1 MRNTKVRTLCEC
13 AMMVALAFA
22 LSYAKIFEMP
32 LGGSVTICSMLPIML
47 IGIKY
52 GPVIGLGTGFV
63 YSITQLLQ
71 GLAAGNVFPY
81 LYTWQAVVMCIL
93 FDYILPFTIIG
104 LAGVFGKKG
113 IMPYVG
119 MFVSAAARL
128 LCHLVSG
135 ATIWTAWQDYM
146 PEGFNNVWVYSISYN
161 GSFLLP
167 DFAICLAAAIVLLN
181 VPQMRKLV
189 GLTPRGTMAAE
200 QPASDAQRDSD
211 DENN

>member
-81 LYTWQAVVMCIL
+81 LYTWQAVVICIA

-119 MFVSAAARL
+119 MFSVTIVRL
-128 LCHLVSG
+128 VCHVVSG
-135 ATIWTAWQDYM
+135 VTIWKSAM
-146 PEGFNNVWVYSISYN
+146 PPEFNNAWVYSIAYN

-189 GLTPRGTMAAE
+189 GLPPRGTMAAE